1 MSENILGEGA
11 AKHRVEDLSDVQVD
25 SYERGGHVVG
35 LVLWQGKSPEPF
47 LCLKVSELGRMGRFT
62 LVSNDD
68 VPEHDKHRA
77 LLSSRVVLRTA
88 GEGPGAQLNAW
99 RFTRGVRLP
108 RRFRWAWLMAS
119 SRRSCQMNRFMSG
132 SAAE

>member
-47 LCLKVSELGRMGRFT
+47 LCLKVSELGRMGRFA

-77 LLSSRVVLRTA
+77 LLFSRVVLRTA
-88 GEGPGAQLNAW
+88 GEGPGGAIEGLEVYSEGKAAPAISLGMVDGLVEAQLPEE
-99 RFTRGVRLP
+99 RVYERQRG
-108 RRFRWAWLMAS
+108 
-119 SRRSCQMNRFMSG
+119 
-132 SAAE
+132 